1 MVWSKIIWNNI
12 NNVCLCVIQD
22 LLFENPKH
30 EDDTYIEKEMTPPPT
45 SQGQNSRQDYHMC
58 IFCCPDICHVLFCI
72 SHGRFLSDHPSNNI
86 TIWNINRIL
95 PSGISCHTMCQ
106 SNLLI
111 KITWFL
117 FWLFSVAIRTHEQ
130 CYWLFTAINK
140 S

>member
-1 MVWSKIIWNNI
+1 MKQYQQCVPLCDSGSPIW
-12 NNVCLCVIQD
+12 
-22 LLFENPKH
+22 EPKASRWYLYW
-30 EDDTYIEKEMTPPPT
+30 EGNDTPPT

-86 TIWNINRIL
+86 TIWNINRRL
-95 PSGISCHTMCQ
+95 PSGVSCHTMCQ

-111 KITWFL
+111 KVTWFL
-117 FWLFSVAIRTHEQ
+117 FWLFNVAIRTHEQ
-130 CYWLFTAINK
+130 SYWLFTAINK